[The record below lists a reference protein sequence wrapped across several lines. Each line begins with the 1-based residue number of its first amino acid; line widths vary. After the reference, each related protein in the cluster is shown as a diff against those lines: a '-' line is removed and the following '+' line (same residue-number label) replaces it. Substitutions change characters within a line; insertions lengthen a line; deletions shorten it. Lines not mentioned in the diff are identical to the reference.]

1 MSTFLSLHLHA
12 HFVYASSEGFGES
25 QPSLLDNAMS
35 AGLSC
40 AGPYALD
47 SDCV

>member
-1 MSTFLSLHLHA
+1 MHSLCMRAAKSL
-12 HFVYASSEGFGES
+12 ASLRICADSP